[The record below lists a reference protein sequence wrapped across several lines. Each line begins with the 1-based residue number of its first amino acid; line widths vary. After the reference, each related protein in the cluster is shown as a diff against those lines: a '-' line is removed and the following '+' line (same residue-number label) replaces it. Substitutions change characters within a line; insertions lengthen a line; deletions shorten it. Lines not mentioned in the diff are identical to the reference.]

1 MDHLEVIEE
10 ALDVLEEHLLLNEES
25 GPTTHTAIT
34 AACFE
39 HPEVPSAL
47 GRYFVGVLGGAV
59 NQKAELSREILN
71 IDPDF
76 SSEVREHIET
86 RIGASNDFPDQ
97 PTRDFRD
104 HTRNPYIAEVLAHA
118 LLVLRKRG
126 DTACLVGPTA
136 ALKPPHPDPR
146 RQGIDLLGIYDDS
159 GIAVAAVG
167 EAKASKNNGTAQ
179 LRRAAAFFA
188 DLDAGK
194 RGVEMRTELGSLK
207 DVLPEPL
214 RAGFVPTMWKRR
226 CCYLPVVVHSDSL
239 AVLVDR
245 KSLGDLKPN
254 REHIRVV
261 GLDLDDFYGFFD
273 QTADGIRAAQEELL
287 S

>member
-1 MDHLEVIEE
+1 MDHLEVIED
-10 ALDVLEEHLLLNEES
+10 ALDVLAEHLVLNEES

-34 AACFE
+34 AARFE
-39 HPEVPSAL
+39 HPEVPPAL

-59 NQKAELSREILN
+59 NQRAELSREILN

-76 SSEVREHIET
+76 SSEVRGHIDT
-86 RIGASNDFPDQ
+86 HIGVSNDFPDQ
-97 PTRDFRD
+97 PAREFRD
-104 HTRNPYIAEVLAHA
+104 HTRNPYIVEVLAHA

-159 GIAVAAVG
+159 GIAIAAVG

-179 LRRAAAFFA
+179 LSRAAAFFA

-214 RAGFVPTMWKRR
+214 RAGFVPMMWRRR
-226 CCYLPVVVHSDSL
+226 CCYLPVVVHSGSL
-239 AVLVDR
+239 PVLVDR
-245 KSLGDLKPN
+245 KSLGDLSPDQ
-254 REHIRVV
+254 EHIRVI

-273 QTADGIRAAQEELL
+273 QVADGIRAAQGELL